1 MARISQGE
9 EDEVVPDK
17 EKSQEPLIPEEQ
29 EKPQGKIG
37 VEPPPAEFV
46 LDAPSV
52 SAVDL

>member
-9 EDEVVPDK
+9 EDEAVPDK
-17 EKSQEPLIPEEQ
+17 EKSQEPLVAEEQ
-29 EKPQGKIG
+29 VKPQGKIG

-46 LDAPSV
+46 LDAPPV